1 MGADLTDVLGT
12 DRAVHTHDEAR
23 RVIKVALERY
33 GGPCSQAYADVLSA
47 YVAATDF
54 GRANLFLE
62 MAYRALGVA
71 SPGPNLPA
79 GHQHLADFAGDAI
92 RDVAAVRQDERLS
105 TLERASQRSQG

>member
-23 RVIKVALERY
+23 RVIEVTLERHD
-33 GGPCSQAYADVLSA
+33 GPCPQAYADVLSA

-62 MAYRALGVA
+62 MAYRAVGGAPQPAA
-71 SPGPNLPA
+71 SAPA
-79 GHQHLADFAGDAI
+79 
-92 RDVAAVRQDERLS
+92 RLRPDL
-105 TLERASQRSQG
+105 TEWMGRAYARRPRRSSEGRR